1 MPLSC
6 RFRGR
11 GRRDDKP
18 SLDRLDDMLDGYWQK
33 SGNDTQ
39 KDNMKKVN
47 DEILMNNLDNYWKQ
61 KDSTNEANKEESKE

>member
-18 SLDRLDDMLDGYWQK
+18 SLDKLDDMLDGYWQK

-61 KDSTNEANKEESKE
+61 KDATNEANKEESKE